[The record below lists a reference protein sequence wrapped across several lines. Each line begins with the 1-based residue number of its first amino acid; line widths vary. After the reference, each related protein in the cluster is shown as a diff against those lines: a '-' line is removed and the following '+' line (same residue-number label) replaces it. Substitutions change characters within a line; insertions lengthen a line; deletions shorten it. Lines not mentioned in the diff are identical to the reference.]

1 MGKTLIDTHREHNNK
16 QNYENHGK
24 YDEDFSLVQLS
35 VIEAEVYFLEFV
47 SDGDESRIEG
57 NQARRSATLSQ
68 EYDVFHREI

>member
-1 MGKTLIDTHREHNNK
+1 MGKTLVDTHREHNNK

-47 SDGDESRIEG
+47 SDGDESRI
-57 NQARRSATLSQ
+57 
-68 EYDVFHREI
+68 